1 MIAAMRIH
9 LQNPAD
15 DPLFRFSREMWEEAV
30 ARAPDVG
37 AGHRVSIGNTEQ
49 EFAAGMAEAEAL
61 ISDVDTIKASFPEYA
76 IPGYAPSLKLISA
89 TSAGLNL
96 LAPFD
101 WLPPGV
107 TLLNNSG
114 THAEKAG
121 EFALMSVLMLVNRI
135 PEFVADQRQGRWRKL
150 WGSVLRGRRV
160 TVVGLG
166 SLGGAAAKHFSRF
179 GMQVTG
185 VRTRAEPH
193 PDCAEVI
200 ATGDMD
206 RVLPSTEF
214 LVLACP
220 LTAATQNLLDRRRLG
235 LLPPGAGLVNI
246 GRGALLDQ
254 DALCDA
260 LDAGRIGGAVLDVF
274 VPEPVPPGHRLWTT
288 PNLIMSPH
296 TSADDPNT
304 YNADSLDIFFQNLRA
319 LRDGLPMPNRF
330 DQQRGY

>member
-1 MIAAMRIH
+1 MRIH
-9 LQNPAD
+9 LQNPVN
-15 DPLFRFSREMWEEAV
+15 DPLFRFTREMWDAAA
-30 ARAPDVG
+30 ARAGDIA
-37 AGHRVSIGNTEQ
+37 AGHAVSIGDTAA

-61 ISDVDTIKASFPEYA
+61 ISDTDTIKASFPVA
-76 IPGYAPSLKLISA
+76 APHLQLISV

-107 TLLNNSG
+107 RLLNNSG
-114 THAEKAG
+114 THADKAG

-135 PEFVADQRQGRWRKL
+135 PEFVTDQRAGRWRKL
-150 WGSVLRGRRV
+150 WGTVLRGRRV
-160 TVVGLG
+160 VVVGLG
-166 SLGGAAAKHFSRF
+166 SLGGSAAKHLSQL
-179 GMQVTG
+179 GMHVTG

-193 PDCAEVI
+193 PHCAEVI
-200 ATGDMD
+200 TTAGLD
-206 RVLPSTEF
+206 RVLPAAEF

-220 LTAATQNLLDRRRLG
+220 LTDATRNLLDRRRLA
-235 LLPPGAGLVNI
+235 LLPNGAGLVNI

-254 DALCDA
+254 DALCDE
-260 LDAGRIGGAVLDVF
+260 LDAGRLTAVLDVF

-304 YNADSLDIFFQNLRA
+304 YNADSLDIFFANLRA
-319 LRDGLPMPNRF
+319 RRDGKPMPNF
-330 DQQRGY
+330 YDPQRGY